1 MHLVFLIGVLE
12 ILLGMIKEEELKA
25 LISLNLL
32 VLTAVIVGSGNL
44 LVAEDC

>member
-1 MHLVFLIGVLE
+1 MFLIGVLE